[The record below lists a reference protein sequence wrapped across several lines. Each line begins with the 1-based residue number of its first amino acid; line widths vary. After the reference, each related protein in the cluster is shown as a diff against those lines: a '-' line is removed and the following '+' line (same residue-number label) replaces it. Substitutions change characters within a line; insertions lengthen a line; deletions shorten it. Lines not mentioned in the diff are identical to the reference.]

1 MGDGRFLEVRPG
13 DQPTRWQLPL
23 AARLLTVSGAVQGG
37 VAFGAAL
44 DALEAA
50 TDRPLILASGQFVR
64 HAGPGGVLTFDVE
77 IAVEGPRTTQARV
90 RAHVDDDEV
99 LTVYGALSQRPL
111 DIEGAWAHRPDV
123 PGPADG
129 RPVALPTSG
138 DDLGSRLDVRLVA
151 GRTHDELDGTKGSG
165 RWIAW
170 CRRLETDGPVRPSEL
185 AVVADLSMLGLSD
198 AVGRRLTGNSV
209 DNTLRMA
216 GADETEW
223 ILLDVSVDAVHDGFA
238 HVNARLWSEGGVL
251 LATANQSLIVREPDA
266 GGRARRSNRRIVGR
280 PRA

>member
-1 MGDGRFLEVRPG
+1 
-13 DQPTRWQLPL
+13 
-23 AARLLTVSGAVQGG
+23 
-37 VAFGAAL
+37 
-44 DALEAA
+44 
-50 TDRPLILASGQFVR
+50 
-64 HAGPGGVLTFDVE
+64 
-77 IAVEGPRTTQARV
+77 
-90 RAHVDDDEV
+90 
-99 LTVYGALSQRPL
+99 
-111 DIEGAWAHRPDV
+111 
-123 PGPADG
+123 
-129 RPVALPTSG
+129 
-138 DDLGSRLDVRLVA
+138 
-151 GRTHDELDGTKGSG
+151 
-165 RWIAW
+165 
-170 CRRLETDGPVRPSEL
+170 VRPSEL